1 VEKVSAQTDGCEAV
15 LILVEYSFPFEQEAF
30 NGISVC
36 NCLVVLM
43 DLVELGRSSEKKE
56 NKMLRFRSQHPT

>member
-43 DLVELGRSSEKKE
+43 DLVELGR
-56 NKMLRFRSQHPT
+56 T